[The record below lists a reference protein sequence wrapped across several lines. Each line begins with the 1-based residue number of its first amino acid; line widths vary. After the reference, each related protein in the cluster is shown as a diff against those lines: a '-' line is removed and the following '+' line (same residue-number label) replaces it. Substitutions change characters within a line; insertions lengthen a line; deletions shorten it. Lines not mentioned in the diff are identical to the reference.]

1 MNLHS
6 GLSEALLQMGGSGID
21 INIGA
26 NPVGNVVGSAIGAFV
41 TTLVVGAILVAVAP
55 GYVERMMD
63 VLVDEPV
70 GSFVYGLVCLVGALL
85 VVLVLFITI
94 IGILVAIP
102 FAIVVGIAWAV
113 GAAIAYLVIAERLV
127 GREGDEWGK
136 PLLVAAAL
144 NGALTLTGIGVRHRR
159 GRVRGR
165 AEGPAGVKSPLSRA
179 GIIEIRVAIRYISTQ
194 LEDTYILAITLA
206 SDSFRTGSVP

>member
-6 GLSEALLQMGGSGID
+6 AASTALLQMGPNID
-21 INIGA
+21 GGFTT
-26 NPVGNVVGSAIGAFV
+26 PGVGDVVSSAIGAFI

-63 VLVDEPV
+63 TLVDEPV
-70 GSFVYGLVCLVGALL
+70 GSFVYGLVCLLGLVL
-85 VVLVLFITI
+85 VVFVLFITI

-102 FAIVVGIAWAV
+102 LAIIAGIAWAV

-127 GREGDEWGK
+127 GREGDEWAK

-144 NGALTLTGIGVRHRR
+144 NGALTLTGIGGLVAF
-159 GRVRGR
+159 GIG
-165 AEGPAGVKSPLSRA
+165 AAGFGAVLRDRL
-179 GIIEIRVAIRYISTQ
+179 G
-194 LEDTYILAITLA
+194 
-206 SDSFRTGSVP
+206 